1 MPQSERR
8 IAGDREQN
16 EEGPCRTR
24 HGVTVS
30 TTESCLP
37 EMVAVTVDVWVDD
50 TFFAVTV
57 DVAAL
62 ALPVDVML
70 LDGEIVAAPLALQLT
85 VRP

>member
-1 MPQSERR
+1 
-8 IAGDREQN
+8 
-16 EEGPCRTR
+16 
-24 HGVTVS
+24 VS

-37 EMVAVTVDVWVDD
+37 EMVAVMVDVWVDD

-70 LDGEIVAAPLALQLT
+70 LDGEIVAAPLAFQLT